1 MTSKT
6 FQLQYVL
13 GEIKWKRGE
22 YLFFEF
28 NSKYNLSHSSN
39 FFSKNIEYQKNSY
52 VVMGVIGERLLCFSN

>member
-13 GEIKWKRGE
+13 GEINCNRGE

-39 FFSKNIEYQKNSY
+39 FY